1 MYEHDKKTMAS
12 VERIVGVAMDSHRST
27 GFSSSNADNESSA
40 YYPTYHPQHKRN
52 ITQRP
57 TTAGGILGGGKS
69 NRQNKRGVNPM
80 YSIENNAVS

>member
-40 YYPTYHPQHKRN
+40 YYPNFHPQHKRN

-57 TTAGGILGGGKS
+57 TTAGGILGGVKS
-69 NRQNKRGVNPM
+69 NRQKRGVNPM